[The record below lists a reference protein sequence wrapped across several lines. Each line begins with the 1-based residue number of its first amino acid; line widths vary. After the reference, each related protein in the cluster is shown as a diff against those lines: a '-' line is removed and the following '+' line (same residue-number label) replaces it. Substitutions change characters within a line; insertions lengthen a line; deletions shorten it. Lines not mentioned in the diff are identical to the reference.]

1 MTISFAG
8 VAVYGPPCKTIG
20 NDGRSGCQYTVIRCR
35 PNAGSGAEKKMAAR
49 GGSHRLSLSGSGEYR
64 FRMDEEAYGGVGL
77 LAIAT
82 QTAVRGM
89 GSTALELSTE
99 DRDAG
104 N

>member
-1 MTISFAG
+1 
-8 VAVYGPPCKTIG
+8 
-20 NDGRSGCQYTVIRCR
+20 
-35 PNAGSGAEKKMAAR
+35 
-49 GGSHRLSLSGSGEYR
+49 
-64 FRMDEEAYGGVGL
+64 MDEEAYGGVGL

-104 N
+104 NAELKCATCAETAGGQWRAMLPWLTCTNWRNSRSRDS